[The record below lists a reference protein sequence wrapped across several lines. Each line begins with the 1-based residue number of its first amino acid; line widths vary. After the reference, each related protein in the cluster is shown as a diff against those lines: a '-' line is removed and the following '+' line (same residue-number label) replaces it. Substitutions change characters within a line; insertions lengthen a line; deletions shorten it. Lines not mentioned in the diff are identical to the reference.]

1 MMFLLPFFD
10 QDIIKTDDAFV
21 FMTVCPVSSG
31 NHSFLLFS
39 FFLTRFSSRL
49 YFLN

>member
-1 MMFLLPFFD
+1 MMFSFPFFD
-10 QDIIKTDDAFV
+10 QDIIKTDDVFV

-31 NHSFLLFS
+31 NHSFFS
-39 FFLTRFSSRL
+39 LVFLTRFSSRL